1 MKVFRR
7 DIVSDIKRI
16 GLMTSGGDA
25 PGMNAVIRAVTRSAV
40 VENIEVYGFL
50 RGFAGILDKDYKKFT
65 YSDVGG
71 IMERGGTI
79 LRTSRVP
86 EFKVP
91 EVRKKAADI
100 LKDLGIDV
108 LVIIGGNG
116 SLTGGKLL
124 SEEQGIPVI
133 GVPASIDNDIAYTD
147 MSIGVDTCLNTVV
160 EAMQKLKDTASS
172 HERAFIVEVMGRTSG
187 YVALMSG
194 LAIGAEAIIIPEVPT
209 DYDALAEKMWD
220 ERKRGK
226 INSIIVVAEG
236 SASAYTVARHL
247 ENRIGFETRI
257 TILGH
262 IQRGGSPTAF
272 DRILASRMGNEVV
285 KAIKDGDFDV
295 MIGLSKN
302 DLIRTPLEKVLSESN
317 KLDMEI
323 VKLAGILS

>member
-1 MKVFRR
+1 MSK
-7 DIVSDIKRI
+7 IKRI
-16 GLMTSGGDA
+16 GLITSGGDA

-50 RGFAGILDKDYKKFT
+50 RGYAGILDKDYKKFN

-79 LRTSRVP
+79 LRTARVP

-91 EVRKKAADI
+91 EVRKKAADN
-100 LKDLGIDV
+100 LKDLGIDA
-108 LVIIGGNG
+108 LVIIGGEG

-124 SEEQGIPVI
+124 SDEQGIPVV
-133 GVPASIDNDIAYTD
+133 GVPGSIDNDIAYTD
-147 MSIGVDTCLNTVV
+147 MSIGVDTCLNTVIDV
-160 EAMQKLKDTASS
+160 LQKLKDTASS

-187 YVALMSG
+187 YIALMTG
-194 LAIGAEAIIIPEVPT
+194 LAIGAEAVIIPEIPT
-209 DYDALAEKMWD
+209 DYDSLAEKMWE

-226 INSIIVVAEG
+226 INSIVVVAEG

-262 IQRGGSPTAF
+262 IQRGGSPSAF
-272 DRILASRMGNEVV
+272 DRILASRMGNESV
-285 KAIKDGDFDV
+285 KSLIEGEFNV
-295 MIGLSKN
+295 MIGLSRN
-302 DLIRTPLEKVLSESN
+302 DLIRTPIEKVLAEKKS
-317 KLDMEI
+317 LDLEI
-323 VKLAGILS
+323 VKLANILS